1 MSSVKELPAE
11 SHTRNVI
18 ARLEMDDHRVNIFWA
33 DGHQSRFHHL
43 WLRDNCFCAECG
55 DTWSG
60 RRFVMLTDFLPDIS
74 PESADIDAEGNLA
87 VTWAGDRHRS
97 RYDATWLRR
106 HCYSVE
112 ERDRRRC
119 RPILWDQSLIERM
132 PESNYDKVSTGDD
145 SLLHLYELLRDY
157 GIALVHGVPTGI
169 DGSRALGELIGVLDD
184 SGYGEIQNLST
195 MVNYGGDQV
204 RDIDDETGTY
214 EVTLPTVSPV
224 PPHNDEPF
232 HYAHP
237 GIKFLHCVEPN
248 HEGGGHSI
256 MVDGFKV
263 AEDMRQS
270 HPESFE
276 LLSRIPQTYNRI
288 IGESDAATAGYGRAV
303 EFCGG
308 GRAICLDVDGEVV
321 GFRYHSRGTAPLDL
335 PEDLIQPMYR
345 ANYEM
350 VSRLNDPD
358 YQLRFRLEAGDAIVF
373 DNHRVLHAREGFSGR
388 RHLRLFHVRREEFHN
403 RLRLLSRKLGRD
415 SADLRLSAGA
425 LG

>member
-1 MSSVKELPAE
+1 MSSVKELPTE
-11 SHTRNVI
+11 THDRNVI
-18 ARLEMDDHRVNIFWA
+18 TQVECNEHRLNIMWA

-43 WLRDNCFCAECG
+43 WLRDNCFCSECG
-55 DTWSG
+55 DTWTG
-60 RRFVMLTDFLPDIS
+60 RRFVMLTDFDPDIS
-74 PESADIDAEGNLA
+74 PESADIDDEGNLC
-87 VTWAGDRHRS
+87 VTWSGDSHRS
-97 RYDATWLRR
+97 HYDAAWLRS
-106 HCYSVE
+106 HCYSPQ

-119 RPILWDQSLIERM
+119 RPLLWDRSLIEKL
-132 PESNYDKVSTGDD
+132 PATNYDKVSTNDD

-169 DGSRALGELIGVLDD
+169 DGSRALAKLIGVLDD
-184 SGYGEIQNLST
+184 SGYGEFTNLAT
-195 MVNYGGDQV
+195 NVNHVGGEV
-204 RDIDDETGTY
+204 GDINDETGTY
-214 EVTLPTVSPV
+214 EVTLPTASPV

-248 HEGGGHSI
+248 LEGGGHSI

-270 HPESFE
+270 DPKSFE

-288 IGESDAATAGYGRAV
+288 IDENDAATAGYGRAV

-345 ANYEM
+345 ANYAL
-350 VSRLNDPD
+350 VSRLNDPSFH
-358 YQLRFRLEAGDAIVF
+358 LRFRLEAGDAVVF

-415 SADLRLSAGA
+415 SADLRLSGGA